1 MVLLSCFNSFYVKLF
16 QIFQLALCD
25 IIVDNLNNWWPAH
38 HSLPLMLCVGD
49 CLLSWF
55 YLVKNV
61 QFLLQ
66 LVRIKILWV
75 WASIQPC
82 QPLCFVG
89 VCTVTYGM
97 QPQMWFLSLVWS
109 SRNFCTCSLWII
121 FTFSTKWNVIFRFLF
136 SARLFTSWNHNHV
149 KCLYLFRNAFDQNRM
164 TTKMMNDERWTTCL
178 VAYSWGQWWFVC
190 VWIVGQHCTWQE
202 CFYVLPKRG
211 TNGRKN
217 LWLVFL

>member
-1 MVLLSCFNSFYVKLF
+1 MLVRFSEHNHVFRYESDPKPAYLKISWLAVHVFLCWKPHICHIPLNVQTYKVWCSLAALIVSMYKLF

-55 YLVKNV
+55 YFVKNV

-66 LVRIKILWV
+66 LVCIKILWV

-109 SRNFCTCSLWII
+109 SRNFCTCWLWII
-121 FTFSTKWNVIFRFLF
+121 FTFSTKPI
-136 SARLFTSWNHNHV
+136 
-149 KCLYLFRNAFDQNRM
+149 
-164 TTKMMNDERWTTCL
+164 TTLLLDYW
-178 VAYSWGQWWFVC
+178 S
-190 VWIVGQHCTWQE
+190 
-202 CFYVLPKRG
+202 
-211 TNGRKN
+211 
-217 LWLVFL
+217 

>member
-1 MVLLSCFNSFYVKLF
+1 MTFVRTSSNWTGKSRIVTMLVRFSEHNHVFRYESDPKPAYLKISWLAVHVFLCWKPHICHIPLNVQTYKVWCSLAALIVSMYKLF

-49 CLLSWF
+49 GLLSWF
-55 YLVKNV
+55 SLVKNV

-66 LVRIKILWV
+66 LVRIKILWF

-97 QPQMWFLSLVWS
+97 QPQMWFLSLLWS

-121 FTFSTKWNVIFRFLF
+121 FTFSTKPI
-136 SARLFTSWNHNHV
+136 
-149 KCLYLFRNAFDQNRM
+149 
-164 TTKMMNDERWTTCL
+164 TTLLLDYW
-178 VAYSWGQWWFVC
+178 S
-190 VWIVGQHCTWQE
+190 
-202 CFYVLPKRG
+202 
-211 TNGRKN
+211 
-217 LWLVFL
+217 